1 MKLRW
6 DEMSE
11 RREEESSMPPR
22 THERQYLSHSML
34 LKITKDSFLMTVAA
48 GRCIRTFEMSD
59 L

>member
-34 LKITKDSFLMTVAA
+34 LKITKDMDFFL
-48 GRCIRTFEMSD
+48 
-59 L
+59 